1 MTDTSTQA
9 GSPTAQAATITID
22 GRQVT
27 ARSGQTVLEAAL
39 GNGID
44 IPHVCYHAD
53 VGPIGSCRLCIVE
66 IEGINGLPTSCTTP
80 VADGMVVRTE
90 TEQINKLRRA
100 LLELLLLKGERSARL
115 EELQQ
120 LAQRQQVIVAF
131 RERREL
137 DRLAGHSHHQGVL
150 LQLEPFKYCDLTEL
164 RDRWQASD
172 RSAFFLLLDG
182 ITDPHNFGAILRSA
196 EVAGCH
202 GVIVAKD
209 RACSVTPVVEKT
221 AAGALSHLPL
231 CQVTNL
237 SRVIDEL
244 KQSGVWCYGL
254 AGEEGAT
261 DLFET
266 DLTGNLA
273 LVVGSEGKGL
283 RENIR
288 KHCDGLL
295 AIPMQGQVGSLNASV
310 AAAIAL
316 FEVVRQSK
324 TI

>member
-1 MTDTSTQA
+1 MADFLFGVNPVREALS
-9 GSPTAQAATITID
+9 GSERKP
-22 GRQVT
+22 
-27 ARSGQTVLEAAL
+27 
-39 GNGID
+39 
-44 IPHVCYHAD
+44 
-53 VGPIGSCRLCIVE
+53 
-66 IEGINGLPTSCTTP
+66 
-80 VADGMVVRTE
+80 
-90 TEQINKLRRA
+90 
-100 LLELLLLKGERSARL
+100 LELLLVAGGRSARL
-115 EELQQ
+115 DALQQ
-120 LAQRQQVIVAF
+120 LAQQQQLKIAF

-137 DRLAGHSHHQGVL
+137 DRLAGHNHHQGVL
-150 LQLEPFKYCDLTEL
+150 LRLEPFKYSEL
-164 RDRWQASD
+164 GELLARWRDSGH
-172 RSAFFLLLDG
+172 SAFFLLLDG

-237 SRVIDEL
+237 SRAIEEF
-244 KQSGVWCYGL
+244 KQAGIWCYGL
-254 AGEEGAT
+254 AGEAGAQS
-261 DLFET
+261 LYAS

-295 AIPMQGQVGSLNASV
+295 AIPMRGQVSSLNASV
-310 AAAIAL
+310 ASAVAL
-316 FEVVRQSK
+316 FEVVRQNAAL
-324 TI
+324 